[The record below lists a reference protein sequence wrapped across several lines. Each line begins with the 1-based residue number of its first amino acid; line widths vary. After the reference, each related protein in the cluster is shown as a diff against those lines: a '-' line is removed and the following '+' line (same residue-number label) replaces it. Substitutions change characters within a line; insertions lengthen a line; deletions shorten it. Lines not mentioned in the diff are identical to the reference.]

1 MGYRPQ
7 IPVLSVLCPQLYLL
21 NPPPEKN
28 SWVRHC
34 RVTTAWLES
43 LTRSDLWVFLPSP
56 LATGSPIT
64 IMCTAC
70 GTLAFL
76 QLAHAV
82 TFVHLALFLCSISV
96 LPLKV
101 IKRLAYGIDKD
112 RVLCEVGAGLIMN
125 VSLRRASGIRELP
138 DGAK

>member
-1 MGYRPQ
+1 MGVPAVSLGHWQPNNNYVYRLRYIS
-7 IPVLSVLCPQLYLL
+7 IP
-21 NPPPEKN
+21 
-28 SWVRHC
+28 
-34 RVTTAWLES
+34 
-43 LTRSDLWVFLPSP
+43 
-56 LATGSPIT
+56 
-64 IMCTAC
+64 
-70 GTLAFL
+70 
-76 QLAHAV
+76 AV
-82 TFVHLALFLCSISV
+82 GPCSTFVHLALFLCSISV